1 MKELLY
7 LKLGEARMDKIRAVI
22 VEILRES
29 GAKCGLLIDVGGYP
43 LVRKGF
49 TLIREI
55 EALCTLIVASRATT
69 REIARILG
77 QDEISVVYHQ
87 GAGDHIH
94 SIDIGD
100 LAILTILFDDRADLD
115 RIREVTRRR
124 AAELSALLVGAGDSA
139 EPSPRIENLKS
150 FADKALDE
158 LLNDAEEREAG

>member
-7 LKLGEARMDKIRAVI
+7 LHISEPQMQKIRVVI

-49 TLIREI
+49 TLIRDI
-55 EALCTLIVASRATT
+55 EALCALIAASRATT

-94 SIDIGD
+94 SIDIAD
-100 LAILTILFDDRADLD
+100 QAILTILFDDRADLD

-124 AAELSALLVGAGDSA
+124 AVELEDLLAGARDKS
-139 EPSPRIENLKS
+139 EPPPRIENLKS

-158 LLNDAEEREAG
+158 LLQDKEESAAG